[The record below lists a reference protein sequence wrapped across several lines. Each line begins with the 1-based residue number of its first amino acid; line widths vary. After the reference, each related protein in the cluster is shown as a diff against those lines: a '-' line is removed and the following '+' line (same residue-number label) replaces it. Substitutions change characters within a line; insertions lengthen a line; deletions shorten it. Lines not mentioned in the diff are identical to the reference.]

1 MKKFLVNVWDENT
14 YKKVFEA
21 DNKEE
26 AEKLARE
33 EMEEKGIEFEN
44 GWKTGYTADYG
55 VTDIEEIYTG
65 IKELSVKKNAVRKNN
80 EKQDTQK
87 FVKD

>member
-1 MKKFLVNVWDENT
+1 
-14 YKKVFEA
+14 
-21 DNKEE
+21 
-26 AEKLARE
+26 
-33 EMEEKGIEFEN
+33 MEEKGIEFEN

-80 EKQDTQK
+80 EKQNT
-87 FVKD
+87 

>member
-44 GWKTGYTADYG
+44 GWKTGYTADCG

>member
-80 EKQDTQK
+80 EKQNT
-87 FVKD
+87 

>member
-44 GWKTGYTADYG
+44 GWKTGHTADYG

-65 IKELSVKKNAVRKNN
+65 IKELSVKKNADRKSADKLKN
-80 EKQDTQK
+80 D
-87 FVKD
+87 

>member
-65 IKELSVKKNAVRKNN
+65 IKELSVKKNADRKSADKLKN
-80 EKQDTQK
+80 D
-87 FVKD
+87 